1 MAVDAFVK
9 NPPLVGKGLNIKWE
23 LAYFGK
29 NRLTYKEGTRGR
41 LNPKDMLRCVARA
54 LAIFVSLQSAGVEA
68 SAQPGTRIDLPKP
81 EKYQNRVL
89 ASEKS
94 TTGRFGVMKRFS
106 QNIGTRYNYVFNAG
120 RELEEVVAAARQ
132 SNRDNFTR
140 RLSFYDASLTTTS
153 AQKSELDSVILK
165 CNNGI
170 LLHDLRNDWID
181 DLYLLMGQAY
191 YYRNDLDS
199 AVIAFQYIN
208 QAFQPREKD
217 EIGFDKSIGSRFNT
231 GGNSFTVASPEKKGP
246 SALVSH
252 KPARNEALLWLCRS
266 LIARGDMDDA
276 RGLLET
282 LRRDRNM
289 PPRLRSELSEVEAL
303 WYYNSGMPDSAAV
316 HLEMAMEAASDNR
329 ERARWEYL
337 NAQLYQASGRDDKA
351 ARLYESVIRLTTD
364 PVMEAYARI
373 QRIGLYGASGDT
385 ARVKEGF
392 KELLGMAE
400 KAKYEEYRHLIFH
413 AAARI
418 QEDLG
423 NLPAAVRYLQSSL
436 KANQSDPKHKNEVFL
451 ELGDIAYRTRDYR
464 LSLNSYDS
472 ASLDDLAPGKKS
484 EVTYRKGILS
494 DIVYHLDRVQREDSL
509 QRIAA
514 MPEAKR
520 EEFLKGMIRKW
531 RKEQGI
537 KEDASTTTSGSQM
550 SSLARDAQ
558 PVDIFEAN
566 ESNGEWY
573 FYNAGLKTQGFRQ
586 FQSKWGKR
594 PNLDNWRRISAV
606 NSQLNASS
614 ASSGMA
620 LDAPDKSMDRG
631 KADKQV
637 SGEMTMEGLLAD
649 LPLTE
654 EQMRTSN
661 DSIQASLFALG
672 KIFHDRLDDCGET
685 ILHLESLIDRYPKT
699 VYLEQ
704 SLFML
709 SRCQAKSGNKAKAE
723 AYKGHLEREYPGSRS
738 VRYLKDPEGEGRK
751 ERQAA
756 EQATQSYEEV
766 YTKVSEGRYDEARV
780 LKQRL
785 DSSRGETP
793 WSPQLLYID
802 AALNAK
808 EGKDSLALVALD
820 KLIKLYPESE
830 VTSKAKTLQDVL
842 RRRTEIES
850 ELARMKVTRDT
861 SEGLSRALSAAPA
874 GVENKSK
881 SPQAAAPASEPP
893 KSVEKKTDTAATA
906 AVIPAPTTAT
916 PIPPKPDSVAVTV
929 PKKPEPTPQTAPPP
943 PPAPPPAKNSRGFVF
958 EPQASHGVALLLE
971 KADIA
976 YVSEARYSLN
986 RYNGRNHP
994 TLGLEVEKISVSK
1007 ELDIVLVKSFPNLSN
1022 AMEYLETVRTE
1033 ARKTII
1039 PWMPATMYTLAPVT
1053 EANLEVLKRDQ
1064 NLPAYLAF
1072 IRDNLPGKF

>member
-1 MAVDAFVK
+1 MRLLK
-9 NPPLVGKGLNIKWE
+9 KSGIGRNGLNIKWE
-23 LAYFGK
+23 LAYFEK
-29 NRLTYKEGTRGR
+29 NRLTYKEGFKGR
-41 LNPKDMLRCVARA
+41 FNPEGALRRTLRA
-54 LAIFVSLQSAGVEA
+54 LTVLVALHSAGIEA
-68 SAQPGTRIDLPKP
+68 SAQPGTSIDLPKP

-120 RELEEVVAAARQ
+120 RELEEVVSSARQ
-132 SNRDNFTR
+132 SNRDDFTR
-140 RLSFYDASLTTTS
+140 RLPFYDASLTATS
-153 AQKSELDSVILK
+153 TQKSELDSVILK

-208 QAFQPREKD
+208 LAFQPREKG
-217 EIGFDKSIGSRFNT
+217 EIGFDKSIGSRFND
-231 GGNSFTVASPEKKGP
+231 GGNSFTIATPEKKGP
-246 SALVSH
+246 AALVSH
-252 KPARNEALLWLCRS
+252 KPARNEALLWLGRS
-266 LIARGDMDDA
+266 FIARGDMDEA

-282 LRRDRNM
+282 LRRDRNL

-303 WYYNSGMPDSAAV
+303 WYYTSGMPDSAAQ
-316 HLEMAMEAASDNR
+316 HLERALEAASDNK

-337 NAQLYQASGRDDKA
+337 NAQLYQASGRDDRA

-392 KELLGMAE
+392 KELLSMAE
-400 KAKYEEYRHLIFH
+400 KAKYEEYSHLIFH

-423 NLPAAVRYLQSSL
+423 NLPAAVRYLQSSI
-436 KANQSDPKHKNEVFL
+436 KANRSDPKHKNGVFL
-451 ELGDIAYRTRDYR
+451 ELGDIAYRTSDYR
-464 LSLNSYDS
+464 LALNSYDS

-484 EVTYRKGILS
+484 EVTYRMGILS
-494 DIVYHLDRVQREDSL
+494 DIVHHLDKVQREDSL

-520 EEFLKGMIRKW
+520 EEYLKGMIRKW
-531 RKEQGI
+531 KKEQGI
-537 KEDASTTTSGSQM
+537 KEDASTTTTGSQM
-550 SSLARDAQ
+550 SALAIDAQ
-558 PVDIFEAN
+558 QVDIFAAN
-566 ESNGEWY
+566 ESKGEWY

-606 NSQLNASS
+606 NSQLNANS
-614 ASSGMA
+614 AASGMA

-631 KADKQV
+631 NADKKAA
-637 SGEMTMEGLLAD
+637 GEMTMEGLLAD

-654 EQMRTSN
+654 EQKRTSD

-685 ILHLESLIDRYPKT
+685 ILHLESLIDRYPET

-709 SRCQAKSGNKAKAE
+709 ARCQAKAGNKAKSE
-723 AYKGHLEREYPGSRS
+723 YYKGHLEREFPGSRS

-751 ERQAA
+751 ERQAV
-756 EQATQSYEEV
+756 EQATRSYEEV
-766 YTKVSEGRYDEARV
+766 YNRIAEGRFEEARL
-780 LKQRL
+780 LKAGL
-785 DSSRGETP
+785 DSSLGETP
-793 WSPQLLYID
+793 WTPQLLYID
-802 AALNAK
+802 AVLNAR
-808 EGKDSLALVALD
+808 EGKDSLALGSLE
-820 KLIKLYPESE
+820 KLIKLHPESE
-830 VTSKAKTLQDVL
+830 VSPKAKTLQDVL

-850 ELARMKVTRDT
+850 ELTRMKVTRDT
-861 SEGLSRALSAAPA
+861 SEGLTKASSGASAVVGDKSKAPQPAAPA
-874 GVENKSK
+874 VE
-881 SPQAAAPASEPP
+881 PL
-893 KSVEKKTDTAATA
+893 KSVGKKADSSATA
-906 AVIPAPTTAT
+906 ALFPTSMNKT
-916 PIPPKPDSVAVTV
+916 PIPPKPDSAAAAVQT
-929 PKKPEPTPQTAPPP
+929 KPEPPQPATQQPPSP
-943 PPAPPPAKNSRGFVF
+943 TAKNSKGFVF
-958 EPQASHGVALLLE
+958 EPQTTHGVALLLE

-994 TLGLEVEKISVSK
+994 TLGLEAEKLSVSR
-1007 ELDIVLVKSFPNLSN
+1007 ELDIVLVKSFPNLSS

-1039 PWMPATMYTLAPVT
+1039 PWMPPTMYTLVPMT